1 VTALRARLVDQTGQT
16 FVEWLGVIVFVI
28 ALLGVVATLV
38 PGLGAD
44 VGRVARSAIDAV
56 SP

>member
-1 VTALRARLVDQTGQT
+1 MSLLRGYLADESGQT

-28 ALLGVVATLV
+28 ALLGVVAAFV

-44 VGRVARSAIDAV
+44 IAHVARKAIESV
-56 SP
+56 GV